1 MIQKLLILTFTVY
14 CCIPFAHAEVDP
26 WEESYRLEKVFQ
38 YDSAI
43 NVLRNISSK
52 NELVNL
58 RRGWLNYLKGA
69 HSRSIDHYKK
79 ALKTNSQSLD
89 ARLGL
94 ILPLLKQQRW
104 REAAVN
110 ANKVIEVAPWNYHAH
125 VRLMKTEEALKQ
137 WEKLFKHADAVH
149 LRYPSDATVLVYMA
163 RASHKLGN
171 TKQAKEFYNKVSELF
186 PDNFEA
192 KAYINR

>member
-1 MIQKLLILTFTVY
+1 MMRKLLILTFSLY
-14 CCIPFAHAEVDP
+14 CNIPFAYAETDP
-26 WEESYRLEKVFQ
+26 WEESYRLEEVFQ

-52 NELVNL
+52 NELVSL

-69 HSRSIDHYKK
+69 HSRSIEHYKK
-79 ALKTNSQSLD
+79 ALQTNSQSLD

-110 ANKVIEVAPWNYHAH
+110 ANKVLEVAPWNYYAH

-137 WEKLFKHADAVH
+137 WEKLFKHADAVN
-149 LRYPSDATVLVYMA
+149 LRYPSDATILVYLA

>member
-1 MIQKLLILTFTVY
+1 MMRNLLILTLTLY
-14 CCIPFAHAEVDP
+14 CYVPSVNAETDP

-38 YDSAI
+38 YDTAI
-43 NVLRNISSK
+43 SVLKNISSN
-52 NELVNL
+52 NELVSL

-69 HSRSIDHYKK
+69 HSRSIEHYKK

-104 REAAVN
+104 REASAN
-110 ANKVIEVAPWNYHAH
+110 ANKVIEVAPWNYFAH
-125 VRLMKTEEALKQ
+125 VRLMKAEAALKQ

-171 TKQAKEFYNKVSELF
+171 TKQAKELYNKVTELF

-192 KAYINR
+192 RAYINK